1 MIKRVNNYYTSR
13 KRKNYNQ
20 WIHMVSGKC
29 RPEDPNTLCG
39 KTARRIL
46 STTDKSKVTC
56 KRCLEIIEQEK

>member
-1 MIKRVNNYYTSR
+1 MIKRVCNYYTMK

-20 WIHMVSGKC
+20 WIHMISGKC

-39 KTARRIL
+39 KTAVRIS

-56 KRCLEIIEQEK
+56 KRCLEIIEKLK